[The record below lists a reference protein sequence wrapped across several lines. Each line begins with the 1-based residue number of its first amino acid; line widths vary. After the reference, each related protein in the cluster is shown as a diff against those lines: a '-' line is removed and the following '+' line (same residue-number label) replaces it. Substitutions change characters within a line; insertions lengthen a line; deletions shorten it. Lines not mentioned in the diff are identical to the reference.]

1 MGRGGRW
8 AEGALPAIT
17 SRTPGTT
24 SIALPSPSAPGRL
37 AQARKEVSGMAE
49 RPARMGWRRTALLA
63 LGGGIGAF
71 LGTLITAWLIH
82 LARR

>member
-1 MGRGGRW
+1 M
-8 AEGALPAIT
+8 PAIT

-24 SIALPSPSAPGRL
+24 SIALPTSPSAPGRL

-49 RPARMGWRRTALLA
+49 KERMGWRRTALLA
-63 LGGGIGAF
+63 LGGGIGAL

-82 LARR
+82 KARR

>member
-1 MGRGGRW
+1 
-8 AEGALPAIT
+8 
-17 SRTPGTT
+17 
-24 SIALPSPSAPGRL
+24 
-37 AQARKEVSGMAE
+37 MAE